1 MSWFLDGLAI
11 LFVVLLGI
19 VGFKRGFIE
28 ELGRLI
34 GLIIAI
40 LISVSNSA
48 KLSIKL
54 NEILP
59 SDQWMGLFLSFSLLF
74 TATLIG
80 ARVLTKLVHIAL
92 LSRSNQLMNRSL
104 GFLFGGI
111 KGGFIVMVFIWVIA
125 ILPLKKW
132 SIIIQENSQIA
143 QRSNKLRLEM
153 VTFFNWEDPVAL
165 SESYLKQLTQP

>member
-59 SDQWMGLFLSFSLLF
+59 TDQWMGLFLPFSLLF

-92 LSRSNQLMNRSL
+92 LSKSNQLMNRSL

>member
-59 SDQWMGLFLSFSLLF
+59 TDQWMGLFLSFSLLF

-92 LSRSNQLMNRSL
+92 LSKSNQLMNRSL

>member
-92 LSRSNQLMNRSL
+92 LSKSNQLMNRSL

-143 QRSNKLRLEM
+143 QRSNKLRLKM

>member
-92 LSRSNQLMNRSL
+92 LSKSNQLMNRSL

-111 KGGFIVMVFIWVIA
+111 KGGFIVLVFIWVIA

>member
-74 TATLIG
+74 TVTLIG

-92 LSRSNQLMNRSL
+92 LSKSNQLMNRSL

>member
-92 LSRSNQLMNRSL
+92 LSKSNQLMNRSL

>member
-74 TATLIG
+74 TVTLIG

-92 LSRSNQLMNRSL
+92 LSKSNQLMNRSL

-143 QRSNKLRLEM
+143 QRSNELRLEM

>member
-92 LSRSNQLMNRSL
+92 LSKSNQLMNRSL

-132 SIIIQENSQIA
+132 SMIIQENSQIA

>member
-54 NEILP
+54 NEIFP

-74 TATLIG
+74 TVTLIG

-92 LSRSNQLMNRSL
+92 LSKSNQLMNRSL

-143 QRSNKLRLEM
+143 QRSNELRLEM

>member
-92 LSRSNQLMNRSL
+92 LSKSNQLMNRSL

-111 KGGFIVMVFIWVIA
+111 KGGFIVMVFIWV
-125 ILPLKKW
+125 
-132 SIIIQENSQIA
+132 N
-143 QRSNKLRLEM
+143 SNKVVRL
-153 VTFFNWEDPVAL
+153 
-165 SESYLKQLTQP
+165 SSLK

>member
-34 GLIIAI
+34 GLI

-59 SDQWMGLFLSFSLLF
+59 TDQWMGLFLSFSLLF

-92 LSRSNQLMNRSL
+92 LSKSNQLMNRSL

>member
-143 QRSNKLRLEM
+143 QRSNKLRLKM